1 MKYYISYCKLKFSR
15 MNEDLNINKYF
26 YDYLLENKPTF
37 IICTLLL
44 FTYPLQRV
52 VLPKY
57 YGKVISSLQNNSNK
71 ELIHNSK
78 MLLLVYSLVQV
89 FHSIYQKI
97 QGSLVPTFSE
107 FSLRRIFTSILNN
120 ENDDY
125 ENIKVGEILAKLTK
139 IPNIVY
145 RYLDILKGV
154 VFSQLIVL
162 ITCIF
167 HYYHVSL
174 ITCLVFMFIVVGVVV
189 LQFITYKLTM
199 DLEMKREY
207 EQDRIYHHFQDVLNN
222 LISILICKTE
232 DTEQTRMANLFKPF
246 TEVFN
251 KVLTMNFIMRTI
263 FAFFNIFAFIL
274 LNYILY
280 KEFKNKHITKESFI
294 SSFIVTYSVLQ
305 LFSDSAYSV
314 RLLVDTKSQIRD
326 MEDFFNYRVFSRDVH
341 DTNTETSGFVHG
353 DIVFKNLSYK
363 YKETGENVENK
374 DKKDNTK
381 NDNVDEESYAVNNVS
396 LKISKNENIG
406 LVGHIGSGKSTVV
419 KLLLKLI
426 KPTSGQITIGGV
438 DIKNITKSELYKH
451 VFYVPQKPKL
461 LNRTLYENIVYGI
474 DVDDKSRYIEIIK
487 ANMVKIKLDDITQA
501 SFIRSMDRT
510 VGNEGSKLSGGQR
523 QIVWILRA
531 LLRKPS
537 IIIMDEPTASL
548 DKRNKRNILDILE
561 RLGEDKTVIVIS
573 HDDIGFKYRKIFMK
587 GGQLKESFI

>member
-363 YKETGENVENK
+363 YKETGEDVENK
-374 DKKDNTK
+374 DEKDNTK

-406 LVGHIGSGKSTVV
+406 LVGHIGSGKSTVI

>member
-1 MKYYISYCKLKFSR
+1 

-363 YKETGENVENK
+363 YKETGEDVENK
-374 DKKDNTK
+374 DEKDNTK

-406 LVGHIGSGKSTVV
+406 LVGHIGSGKSTVI